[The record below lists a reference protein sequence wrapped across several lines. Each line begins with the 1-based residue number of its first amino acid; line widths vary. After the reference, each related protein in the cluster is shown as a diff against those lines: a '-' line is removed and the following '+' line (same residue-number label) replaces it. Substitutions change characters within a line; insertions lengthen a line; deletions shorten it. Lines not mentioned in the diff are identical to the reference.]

1 MKYRVDYKVVGRVIG
16 CYSLKGSI
24 IMCSLFDDTPFEEMV
39 YIKPFLVDENGNI
52 SNEDGMFLNK
62 KKVDFQSFVINF
74 NLKKDFVIQE
84 REEEESIFD
93 IFEFFI

>member
-1 MKYRVDYKVVGRVIG
+1 
-16 CYSLKGSI
+16 
-24 IMCSLFDDTPFEEMV
+24 MV

-93 IFEFFI
+93 IFDEKGNIIAEDLVSRRLFHLR